1 MYAKPSI
8 SGIMIECTKKRVK
21 LLFGE
26 NNKSNQKGITPQLEK
41 RNIFSKVKYSSK
53 LFII

>member
-1 MYAKPSI
+1 MYAIPSNK
-8 SGIMIECTKKRVK
+8 GIIIECTKKRVK
-21 LLFGE
+21 IPFGE

-41 RNIFSKVKYSSK
+41 RNIFSKVRYASK